1 MRRLITLA
9 RMNLDMEILLLAE
22 MPAVILAPRF
32 VHRHFGAR

>member
-1 MRRLITLA
+1 MRTPITLA
-9 RMNLDMEILLLAE
+9 RKNLDMEVFLLSE